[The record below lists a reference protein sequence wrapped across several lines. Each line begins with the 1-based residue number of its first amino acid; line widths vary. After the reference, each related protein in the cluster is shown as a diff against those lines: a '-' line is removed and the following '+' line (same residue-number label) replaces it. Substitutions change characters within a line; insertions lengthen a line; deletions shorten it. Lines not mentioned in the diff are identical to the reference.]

1 MTCTQFI
8 ALAGLM
14 VSVLFFTEATNAQ
27 LFQQPGVSP
36 VIPLPPPPPIPP
48 PKIEVPVVPQF
59 DAPPQQNLKPLSRRK
74 PYDERIVRCLDEAA
88 AAGLKPNERAA
99 YSRACA
105 NQ

>member
-1 MTCTQFI
+1 MAKRFI
-8 ALAGLM
+8 VLLLGLVAL
-14 VSVLFFTEATNAQ
+14 VLVHANGAAAQ
-27 LFQQPGVSP
+27 LFQQPGASP

-99 YSRACA
+99 YSRACV